1 MFNRKQTIVQIQQQA
16 KSKWETLLEF
26 STRIP
31 TVAYHNLTTEAVE
44 ATKRS
49 EYGMLRAVGYEEGN
63 SEELQKFHLGDESCL
78 IAFAIA
84 GYEPTGGL
92 FQGVVTTFTAE
103 YQIVDLKKW
112 DNTEA
117 LVNILR
123 ES

>member
-1 MFNRKQTIVQIQQQA
+1 MSNRICD
-16 KSKWETLLEF
+16 LLC
-26 STRIP
+26 SS
-31 TVAYHNLTTEAVE
+31 A
-44 ATKRS
+44 
-49 EYGMLRAVGYEEGN
+49 
-63 SEELQKFHLGDESCL
+63 C
-78 IAFAIA
+78 AIA

>member
-16 KSKWETLLEF
+16 KGKWETRSLF

-44 ATKRS
+44 AAKRA

-78 IAFAIA
+78 IAFAICFA
-84 GYEPTGGL
+84 AALALSP
-92 FQGVVTTFTAE
+92 VTSQQEVYF
-103 YQIVDLKKW
+103 K
-112 DNTEA
+112 
-117 LVNILR
+117 